1 MNVLQRALNAI
12 RQAVMPTAWAPSA
25 PPGQP
30 GGSPS
35 VTPARTTPIA
45 TPRAPIVGQIP
56 AGGLAL
62 SGTQPAFMTAPPPTA
77 LQRAIAPV
85 QTFLGDV
92 GQGLATPGG
101 ALDPVRAARN
111 IAAGA
116 AGGGLI
122 GAPLMGIG
130 AIPGAVIGGATGLA
144 AEILGLTD
152 RPAHGQTPQFT
163 PGVGRMVDVAPPSQ
177 PDTITPE
184 RRNITPIP
192 PAPTLPGDFQTR
204 TAVLPQAPTLAP
216 GTFQGQAPA
225 PAGPATRAPIM
236 TPGTAPTPAMTPP
249 APFMMG
255 GGGDREAIIG
265 GGINIPTEAP
275 LPPAR
280 VLPGDLGGQAPL
292 GQFDAMI
299 RSLQARQGLPSRF
312 VQMPMEGASPFG
324 FAGAQERAIR
334 RLRDRELGR
343 AF

>member
-12 RQAVMPTAWAPSA
+12 RQAVMPTAWAPTA

-45 TPRAPIVGQIP
+45 TPRAPITVQMP
-56 AGGLAL
+56 TGGFAL
-62 SGTQPAFMTAPPPTA
+62 GGAQP
-77 LQRAIAPV
+77 
-85 QTFLGDV
+85 TFLT
-92 GQGLATPGG
+92 QTP
-101 ALDPVRAARN
+101 PVSP
-111 IAAGA
+111 
-116 AGGGLI
+116 I
-122 GAPLMGIG
+122 GA
-130 AIPGAVIGGATGLA
+130 VLA
-144 AEILGLTD
+144 PIRRVVDTI
-152 RPAHGQTPQFT
+152 TPT
-163 PGVGRMVDVAPPSQ
+163 LVGRAQAEEFGIPSPTRIVDAPPSQ

-184 RRNITPIP
+184 RRNITPLP

-334 RLRDRELGR
+334 RLRDREMIQ
-343 AF
+343 

>member
-12 RQAVMPTAWAPSA
+12 RQAVMPTAWAPTA

-45 TPRAPIVGQIP
+45 TPRAPITVQMP
-56 AGGLAL
+56 TGGFAL
-62 SGTQPAFMTAPPPTA
+62 GGAQP
-77 LQRAIAPV
+77 
-85 QTFLGDV
+85 TFLTQTPPV
-92 GQGLATPGG
+92 SPIRAALAPIRRVMEAGG
-101 ALDPVRAARN
+101 ALARD
-111 IAAGA
+111 IQRGQEVP
-116 AGGGLI
+116 GG
-122 GAPLMGIG
+122 
-130 AIPGAVIGGATGLA
+130 
-144 AEILGLTD
+144 ILGQGGVVDTI
-152 RPAHGQTPQFT
+152 TPT
-163 PGVGRMVDVAPPSQ
+163 LVGRAQAEEFGIPSPTRIVDAPPSQ

-184 RRNITPIP
+184 RRNITPVP

>member
-12 RQAVMPTAWAPSA
+12 RQAVMPTAWAPTA

-45 TPRAPIVGQIP
+45 TPRAPITVQMP
-56 AGGLAL
+56 TGGFAL
-62 SGTQPAFMTAPPPTA
+62 GGAQP
-77 LQRAIAPV
+77 
-85 QTFLGDV
+85 TFLT
-92 GQGLATPGG
+92 QTP
-101 ALDPVRAARN
+101 PVSP
-111 IAAGA
+111 
-116 AGGGLI
+116 I
-122 GAPLMGIG
+122 GA
-130 AIPGAVIGGATGLA
+130 VLA
-144 AEILGLTD
+144 PIRRVVDTI
-152 RPAHGQTPQFT
+152 TPT
-163 PGVGRMVDVAPPSQ
+163 LVGRAQAEEFGIPSPTRIVDAPPSQ

-184 RRNITPIP
+184 RRNITPVP

-225 PAGPATRAPIM
+225 PVGPATRAPIM

-334 RLRDRELGR
+334 RLRDRELQR

>member
-12 RQAVMPTAWAPSA
+12 RQAVMPTAWAPTA

-30 GGSPS
+30 GGSPV

-56 AGGLAL
+56 AGGFAL
-62 SGTQPAFMTAPPPTA
+62 GGTQPTFLTQAPPASPIGAVLAPIRRAVETA
-77 LQRAIAPV
+77 
-85 QTFLGDV
+85 QTFGADIRRGQEVPGGWL
-92 GQGLATPGG
+92 GQGGVVDAITPSVG
-101 ALDPVRAARN
+101 V
-111 IAAGA
+111 
-116 AGGGLI
+116 
-122 GAPLMGIG
+122 
-130 AIPGAVIGGATGLA
+130 
-144 AEILGLTD
+144 
-152 RPAHGQTPQFT
+152 AHGQTPQFT

-192 PAPTLPGDFQTR
+192 PAPILPGDFQAR
-204 TAVLPQAPTLAP
+204 LAVLPQAPTLAP
-216 GTFQGQAPA
+216 GAFQGQAPA
-225 PAGPATRAPIM
+225 PIGPATRAPIM

-334 RLRDRELGR
+334 RLRDRELQR

>member
-12 RQAVMPTAWAPSA
+12 RQAVMPTAWAPTA

-56 AGGLAL
+56 AGGFAL
-62 SGTQPAFMTAPPPTA
+62 GGTQPTFLTQAPPASP
-77 LQRAIAPV
+77 
-85 QTFLGDV
+85 
-92 GQGLATPGG
+92 
-101 ALDPVRAARN
+101 
-111 IAAGA
+111 
-116 AGGGLI
+116 I
-122 GAPLMGIG
+122 GA
-130 AIPGAVIGGATGLA
+130 VLA
-144 AEILGLTD
+144 PIRRVVDTI
-152 RPAHGQTPQFT
+152 TPT
-163 PGVGRMVDVAPPSQ
+163 LVGRAQAEEFGIPSPTRIVDAPPSQ

-184 RRNITPIP
+184 RRNITPVP

-334 RLRDRELGR
+334 RLRDRELQR

>member
-12 RQAVMPTAWAPSA
+12 RQAVMPTAWAPTA

-45 TPRAPIVGQIP
+45 TPRAPITVQMP
-56 AGGLAL
+56 TGGFAL
-62 SGTQPAFMTAPPPTA
+62 GGAQP
-77 LQRAIAPV
+77 
-85 QTFLGDV
+85 TFLT
-92 GQGLATPGG
+92 QTP
-101 ALDPVRAARN
+101 PVSP
-111 IAAGA
+111 
-116 AGGGLI
+116 I
-122 GAPLMGIG
+122 GA
-130 AIPGAVIGGATGLA
+130 VLA
-144 AEILGLTD
+144 PIRRVVDTI
-152 RPAHGQTPQFT
+152 TPT
-163 PGVGRMVDVAPPSQ
+163 LVGRAQAEEFGIPSPTRIVDAPPSQ

-184 RRNITPIP
+184 RRNITPVP

-225 PAGPATRAPIM
+225 PVGPATRAPIM

-324 FAGAQERAIR
+324 FAGAQERALR
-334 RLRDRELGR
+334 RLRERE
-343 AF
+343 FMPV

>member
-12 RQAVMPTAWAPSA
+12 RQAVMPTAWAPTA

-30 GGSPS
+30 GGSPAPR
-35 VTPARTTPIA
+35 VTTPAPAPRPAPTP
-45 TPRAPIVGQIP
+45 APAP
-56 AGGLAL
+56 A
-62 SGTQPAFMTAPPPTA
+62 QTA

-85 QTFLGDV
+85 QNLWRDV

-101 ALDPVRAARN
+101 ALGRGGIIDPFPIIEAPRRAAEAVQTFGTDWQR
-111 IAAGA
+111 GQDVP
-116 AGGGLI
+116 GG
-122 GAPLMGIG
+122 
-130 AIPGAVIGGATGLA
+130 
-144 AEILGLTD
+144 ILGQGGVVDTI
-152 RPAHGQTPQFT
+152 TPT
-163 PGVGRMVDVAPPSQ
+163 LVGRAQAEEFGIPSPTRIVDAPPSQ

-184 RRNITPIP
+184 RRNITPLP

-334 RLRDRELGR
+334 RLRDRELQR

>member
-12 RQAVMPTAWAPSA
+12 RQAVMPTAWAPTA

-30 GGSPS
+30 GGSPV

-56 AGGLAL
+56 AGGFAL
-62 SGTQPAFMTAPPPTA
+62 GGTQPTFLTQAPPASPIGA
-77 LQRAIAPV
+77 VLAPIRRV
-85 QTFLGDV
+85 ME
-92 GQGLATPGG
+92 AGG
-101 ALDPVRAARN
+101 ALARDVQR
-111 IAAGA
+111 GQEVP
-116 AGGGLI
+116 GG
-122 GAPLMGIG
+122 
-130 AIPGAVIGGATGLA
+130 
-144 AEILGLTD
+144 ILGQGGVVDTI
-152 RPAHGQTPQFT
+152 TPT
-163 PGVGRMVDVAPPSQ
+163 LVGRVQAEEFGIPSPTRIVDAPPSQ

-184 RRNITPIP
+184 RRNITPVP

-225 PAGPATRAPIM
+225 PVGPATRAPIM

-334 RLRDRELGR
+334 RLRDRELQR